1 MPPPHPNHE
10 HLPPS
15 THRTKPLT
23 RPTQALIAPLIQR
36 LYDFAD
42 DDVFP
47 ASIPSKLDRLPNFS
61 RWAKACRSHES
72 VMFNW
77 EPAMTLQ
84 RVKEQL
90 AKIRSSSTA

>member
-1 MPPPHPNHE
+1 MHQ
-10 HLPPS
+10 S
-15 THRTKPLT
+15 THQTKTLT
-23 RPTQALIAPLIQR
+23 RPIQALVAPLIQR

-47 ASIPSKLDRLPNFS
+47 ASLPNKLDRLPNFS

-77 EPAMTLQ
+77 EPGMMLQ
-84 RVKEQL
+84 RVKE
-90 AKIRSSSTA
+90 RMGRMRPSSTA